1 MGIYFLM
8 FASQS
13 EREKLEQLEA
23 QRQKQRELI
32 IQLKTQ
38 LDDLETFAYQEGNY
52 ESLPQ
57 SIVLERQRV
66 SPNTMCY

>member
-1 MGIYFLM
+1 T
-8 FASQS
+8 
-13 EREKLEQLEA
+13 EREKLERLEA
-23 QRQKQRELI
+23 QRQKQKELI

-38 LDDLETFAYQEGNY
+38 LDDLETFAYQEGSY

-66 SPNTMCY
+66 RLVTLYR